1 MWAWNDQVVCDM
13 SISKLEIFSKIL
25 HSKSWVGID
34 AEITNFLPTTTIKD
48 EVQLLTFSCWPWN
61 LVIFWDLGLKWMLN
75 LSLSDA
81 VNKLW
86 VVNPTSRSFCYQNID
101 LTFSR
106 DVYLTVMWNILF
118 WNGMQWLG
126 LLVGFWLP
134 QFILENIL
142 SLDYA
147 MRSWCHH

>member
-1 MWAWNDQVVCDM
+1 MWAWNDHYQVVCDM
-13 SISKLEIFSKIL
+13 SVSKLEIFSKIL
-25 HSKSWVGID
+25 HSKSWEGID

-81 VNKLW
+81 LNKLW
-86 VVNPTSRSFCYQNID
+86 VVNPTSRILSCQDIE

-106 DVYLTVMWNILF
+106 DVYLTAMWNILF
-118 WNGMQWLG
+118 WNDTRAMTWSSIQSLVALVYPWKYITAWLG
-126 LLVGFWLP
+126 L
-134 QFILENIL
+134 
-142 SLDYA
+142 
-147 MRSWCHH
+147 